1 MSSGMLDG
9 AEQGPMNAMWFYNQ
23 NNPYKQ
29 ANELHQDRKWKDAAD
44 RYKQILDANAGDD
57 YDQNMAKLNLAACS
71 MAQRQSTEHWSSFD
85 VVLGI
90 PEQERISLEQIDN
103 AHSKEEKVVLVR
115 TDKVG
120 IGDIFHFFSTAHELK
135 KRTGWNV
142 VVSVRNFLKGP
153 LSDAAEGYGLKLVG
167 ERDEQPKAHHT
178 THIIGLL
185 GLLKMDPADMAPE
198 KVMFAAP
205 ERAMIAVDQQ
215 ISPVLAQGKTLAVVF
230 LGENRQAT
238 LIGGKQLPRDITKH
252 GRHLSSEPFKV
263 LLRKHPE
270 LVLMDCG
277 GKDSRVAIDEDQ
289 QNQYM
294 VIPEEQQPFDTT
306 LALALAMN
314 VNKKIIGFG
323 ADNGPTNVLAR
334 ALNKAA
340 QRRMALIIPNG
351 GKETGEYDM
360 RMEGEG
366 SVYTQMISNCSVY
379 KCETPVDQT
388 EVIEKAYQTM
398 TDEKVDL
405 FPQIAVF
412 TIGKEDLHGRTLFAH

>member
-1 MSSGMLDG
+1 
-9 AEQGPMNAMWFYNQ
+9 
-23 NNPYKQ
+23 
-29 ANELHQDRKWKDAAD
+29 
-44 RYKQILDANAGDD
+44 
-57 YDQNMAKLNLAACS
+57 
-71 MAQRQSTEHWSSFD
+71 
-85 VVLGI
+85 
-90 PEQERISLEQIDN
+90 
-103 AHSKEEKVVLVR
+103 
-115 TDKVG
+115 
-120 IGDIFHFFSTAHELK
+120 
-135 KRTGWNV
+135 
-142 VVSVRNFLKGP
+142 
-153 LSDAAEGYGLKLVG
+153 

-294 VIPEEQQPFDTT
+294 VIPEEQQPFDTI

-398 TDEKVDL
+398 TDKEVDL